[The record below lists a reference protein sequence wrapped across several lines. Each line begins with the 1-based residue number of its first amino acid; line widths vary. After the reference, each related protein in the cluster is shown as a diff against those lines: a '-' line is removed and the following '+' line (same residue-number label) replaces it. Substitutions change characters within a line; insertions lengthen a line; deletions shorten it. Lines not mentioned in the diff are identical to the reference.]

1 VGPPG
6 PLHRDALALLSRWP
20 APDAEQERLR
30 LAYVDHLRRHPD
42 GLSRTCRPHHLTAST
57 LVVSADHTRVLL
69 SLHAKAGA
77 WFQLGG
83 HCEDADRTLAGA
95 ARREAVEESGIS
107 DLVLYPPPLQL
118 DTHDVAFCGQ
128 NSDVRHLDV
137 RFLAVAPAGAAPVV
151 SAEST
156 EVAWWPVDGLP
167 TEEASLHRLVHLARR
182 ALGRLAPR
190 DP

>member
-6 PLHRDALALLSRWP
+6 PLHRDALDLLSHWP
-20 APDAEQERLR
+20 APDPEQERLR
-30 LAYVDHLRRHPD
+30 RAYVDHLRRHPD
-42 GLSRTCRPHHLTAST
+42 GLTRSCRPDHLTAST
-57 LVVSADHTRVLL
+57 LVVSADHTRALL

-95 ARREAVEESGIS
+95 ARREAVEESGIG
-107 DLVLYPPPLQL
+107 DLVLHPSPLQL
-118 DTHDVAFCGQ
+118 DTHDVAFCGRGG
-128 NSDVRHLDV
+128 DVRHLDV

-167 TEEASLHRLVHLARR
+167 TEEASLHRLVRLARQ
-182 ALGRLAPR
+182 ALRRLP
-190 DP
+190 PP